1 MSFMIGVDEG
11 RGLVFEG
18 DSNYGAHLVWPVP
31 VMTPAQFS
39 DSSAKEFAGF
49 QSGGAVTYYFREDMF
64 DPVSRIRRG
73 RFYKYSGRSGSWTVL
88 PVLHITIPRMAV
100 DRKDGLL
107 SVPSLA
113 DYQAC
118 VISGEL
124 NNLGIAHAVVVLG
137 KGKSSTIWSIIHIET
152 SFTGEEMVTLK
163 ARQSL
168 GALPEINWS
177 KVPVKAESTVREK
190 LSVLEDEYHRAGAE
204 SVVDRAREAATAILS
219 GYLQERDITIADG
232 QDLGRLIELLA
243 KNSGKHE
250 QRVVACAA
258 EIPQRMHSRAK
269 HAEQEKRVV
278 RSIRVQDAELA
289 VQCIGVM
296 LCDLGWAEWR

>member
-18 DSNYGAHLVWPVP
+18 DSSYGAHLVWPVP
-31 VMTPAQFS
+31 VMTPAQFA
-39 DSSAKEFAGF
+39 DSSAKEFASF
-49 QSGGAVTYYFREDMF
+49 QAGGTVNYYFREDMF
-64 DPVSRIRRG
+64 DSVSRIRRG
-73 RFYKYSGRSGSWTVL
+73 RFYKFMGRSGSWEVL
-88 PVLHITIPRMAV
+88 PVAHITIPRMAV
-100 DRKDGLL
+100 GRKDGLL

-137 KGKSSTIWSIIHIET
+137 KGKSSTIWSIIHVET

-168 GALPEINWS
+168 GALPELDS
-177 KVPVKAESTVREK
+177 KKMPAQNGSIIQEALQK
-190 LSVLEDEYHRAGAE
+190 LEDDYHLASPE
-204 SVVDRAREAATAILS
+204 SVVDRANEAATRILNAYLELK
-219 GYLQERDITIADG
+219 GYSS
-232 QDLGRLIELLA
+232 QDSLFKATKTAGELEQGDKKEVA
-243 KNSGKHE
+243 KN
-250 QRVVACAA
+250 AA
-258 EIPQRMHSRAK
+258 DI
-269 HAEQEKRVV
+269 V
-278 RSIRVQDAELA
+278 RLLHGRTKYAVQQDKNVRPVREQDAELA

>member
-1 MSFMIGVDEG
+1 MSFMIGVDER

-18 DSNYGAHLVWPVP
+18 DTNHGAHLVWPVP
-31 VMTPAQFS
+31 VITPAQFA
-39 DSSAKEFAGF
+39 DTSAKEFVGLQAG
-49 QSGGAVTYYFREDMF
+49 SVVSYYFREDMF

-73 RFYKYSGRSGSWTVL
+73 RFYKFTGSSCGNWLVL
-88 PVLHITIPRMAV
+88 PVEHVTIPRTGQ
-100 DRKDGLL
+100 DRGLL
-107 SVPSLA
+107 ISVSSLT
-113 DYQAC
+113 DYHAC
-118 VISGEL
+118 AISGEL
-124 NNLGIAHAVVVLG
+124 SNLGTNAVVVLG

-168 GALPEINWS
+168 GALPEIYWS
-177 KVPVKAESTVREK
+177 KVPVKAESTIREK
-190 LSVLEDEYHRAGAE
+190 LTVLEDDYHRSGAE

-219 GYLQERDITIADG
+219 GYLQGQGITDASG

-250 QRVVACAA
+250 LRVVACAA

-278 RSIRVQDAELA
+278 RTIREQDAELS

-296 LCDLGWAEWR
+296 LCDLGWADWR